1 MILFSAAPVLKMTGQ
16 FYITLTAI
24 AISILGGIM
33 MYFGIQLHQK
43 QTDLQARKLM
53 LASVLYITGVQM
65 IYVIDKFLH

>member
-1 MILFSAAPVLKMTGQ
+1 
-16 FYITLTAI
+16 
-24 AISILGGIM
+24 M